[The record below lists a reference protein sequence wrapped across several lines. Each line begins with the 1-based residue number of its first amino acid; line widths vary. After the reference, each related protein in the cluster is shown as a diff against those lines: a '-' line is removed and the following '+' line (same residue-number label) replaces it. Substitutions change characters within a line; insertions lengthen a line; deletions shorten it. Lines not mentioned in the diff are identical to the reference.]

1 MLSDESKKNLL
12 GKKAMESKFEKFIM
26 RILMIVTISL
36 PMEPRVI

>member
-1 MLSDESKKNLL
+1 MLSDEYMKNLL
-12 GKKAMESKFEKFIM
+12 GEKAMGSKFEKFIM